1 MTQCLEIERTGRA
14 VELMSRDK
22 NSEFVET
29 LYADYHEKLLNY
41 ISSHSIDKDEAM
53 DISQEAYMR
62 MSRIPN
68 PSEIKYPQAYL
79 FRTALN
85 VLRDKFRRNIPENRC
100 VKNHD
105 EEYDL
110 TEAESTI
117 TPLRD
122 LEAKRNLKKVQT
134 ALKRLSPNA
143 RNVFILHRFE
153 NMTYSQIATHYGIT
167 VSGVSKHMV
176 KAIAHIAAAI
186 ETR

>member
-1 MTQCLEIERTGRA
+1 MTQSLEKQRAERA
-14 VELMSRDK
+14 VELVSGDG

-29 LYADYHEKLLNY
+29 LYTDYHEKLLNY

-62 MSRIPN
+62 MSRIPK
-68 PSEIKYPQAYL
+68 PSEVKYPQAYL

-85 VLRDKFRRNIPENRC
+85 VLRDKYRRNIPENSS
-100 VKNHD
+100 VKNND
-105 EEYDL
+105 EDYDL
-110 TEAESTI
+110 TEVESTI

-122 LEAKRNLKKVQT
+122 LEAKRSLKKVQA

-167 VSGVSKHMV
+167 VSGVSKHMA
-176 KAIAHIAAAI
+176 KAIAHIAAAV